1 MTDATIIELERKVEC
16 PVQSAID
23 YLATESGLSKKR
35 LKDAMTRG
43 AVWLIRGSHERR
55 LRRAT
60 SALRVGDRIKLCYDP
75 ALLALRPPRLHC
87 LEDRMG
93 YSLWYKTAGVMSQG
107 TRFGDHMA
115 LPRIAEIA
123 FGHKREVFTVH
134 RLDRETRGLM
144 LLAHNRKM
152 AAQLSRMFQEGEI
165 EKGYQ
170 AVVLGEAPLSGTIDQ
185 PLDGKAAVTRFER
198 LEYDDSRGT
207 SLLEIRIEHGRLH
220 QIRRHLDSIGHP
232 VMGDP
237 RYGHGNKNRE
247 GLLLVAH
254 SLKFICP
261 IRHQPVDWTLPQ
273 PFVSSNDSAST

>member
-1 MTDATIIELERKVEC
+1 MTEAGVVELIRQIEA
-16 PVQSAID
+16 PVASAVD
-23 YLATESGLSKKR
+23 FLAAESGLPKKR

-43 AVWLIRGSHERR
+43 AVWLIRGGQERR

-60 SALRVGDRIKLCYDP
+60 SPLRKGDRLELYYDP
-75 ALLALRPPRLHC
+75 DLLALKPPRLNC

-123 FGHKREVFTVH
+123 FDHKREVFTVH

-152 AAQLSRMFQEGEI
+152 AAQLSRMFQEGSV

-170 AVVLGEAPLSGTIDQ
+170 AVVLGQAPLSGSIDAT
-185 PLDGKAAVTRFER
+185 LDGKAAVTHFER
-198 LEYDDSRGT
+198 LEYDAVRNT
-207 SLLEIRIEHGRLH
+207 SLLQIRIEHGRLH
-220 QIRRHLDSIGHP
+220 QIRRHLESIGHP

-237 RYGHGNKNRE
+237 RYGRGNKNRE

-261 IRHQPVDWTLPQ
+261 IRRQPVDWTLPQ
-273 PFVSSNDSAST
+273 PFVSSED

>member
-1 MTDATIIELERKVEC
+1 MTDKAVIELKLKTEG
-16 PVQSAID
+16 PVACALD
-23 YLATESGLSKKR
+23 YLATESGLPKKR

-43 AVWLIRGSHERR
+43 AVWLIRGKQERR

-60 SALRVGDRIKLCYDP
+60 TALRAGDHLELYYDP
-75 ALLALRPPRLHC
+75 GLLAQKPPKLSC

-107 TRFGDHMA
+107 SRFGDHLA
-115 LPRIAEIA
+115 LPRIAELA
-123 FGHKREVFTVH
+123 FDHKREIFTVH

-152 AAQLSRMFQEGEI
+152 AAELSRLFQEGAI

-170 AVVLGEAPLSGTIDQ
+170 AVVLGEAPLEGHIDR
-185 PLDGKAAVTRFER
+185 PLDGKAAVTHFTR
-198 LEYDDSRGT
+198 LEYDAGRNT
-207 SLLEIRIEHGRLH
+207 SVLEIRIEHGRLH
-220 QIRRHLDSIGHP
+220 QIRRHLEQIGHP

-237 RYGHGNKNRE
+237 RYGKDNKNRE

-254 SLKFICP
+254 RLSFICP
-261 IRHQPVDWTLPQ
+261 MRRQPVEWALPQ
-273 PFVSSNDSAST
+273 AFVPLS

>member
-1 MTDATIIELERKVEC
+1 MTDTDIVELKRQLDQ
-16 PVQSAID
+16 PVTSAVD
-23 YLATESGLSKKR
+23 YLAAESGLAKKR

-43 AVWLIRGSHERR
+43 AVWLIRGKQERR

-60 SALRVGDRIKLCYDP
+60 SALRAGDRLELYYDP
-75 ALLALRPPRLHC
+75 GLLALKPPRLTC

-107 TRFGDHMA
+107 TRFGDHMS

-123 FGHKREVFTVH
+123 FDHKREVFPVH

-144 LLAHNRKM
+144 LLAHNSKM
-152 AAQLSRMFQEGEI
+152 AAQLSRLFQEGAI

-170 AVVLGEAPLSGTIDQ
+170 AVVLGEAPPSGCIDQ
-185 PLDGKAAVTRFER
+185 PLDGKTAVTRFER
-198 LEYDDSRGT
+198 LEYDAERNT
-207 SLLEIRIEHGRLH
+207 SLLEIRIEHGRTH
-220 QIRRHLDSIGHP
+220 QIRRHLESIGHP

-237 RYGHGNKNRE
+237 RYGRGNKNRE

-254 SLKFICP
+254 SLKFVCP

-273 PFVSSNDSAST
+273 PFVSA